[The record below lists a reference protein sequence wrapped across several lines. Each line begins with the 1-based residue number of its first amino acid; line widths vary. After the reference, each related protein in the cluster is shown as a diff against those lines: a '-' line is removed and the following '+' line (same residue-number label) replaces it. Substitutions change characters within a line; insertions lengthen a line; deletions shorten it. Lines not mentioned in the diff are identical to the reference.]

1 MAPDR
6 TGRHALVEAS
16 REPSQ
21 GQMLVPLTISHR
33 PFHQWSF
40 PFHLLLL
47 LKRFSGYLYDLECV
61 CIAPEQ
67 SLAMPDYGMERPSGT
82 ESKLV
87 SGAYAPRTH
96 GDELPTKLSCDTSLR
111 VPAGMVYVLYPIP
124 PKHTP
129 TSGSV
134 RIHNAT
140 PRSLK

>member
-47 LKRFSGYLYDLECV
+47 LKRFSGYLYDLSSVYVSRLSDRWQCR
-61 CIAPEQ
+61 I
-67 SLAMPDYGMERPSGT
+67 MEWN
-82 ESKLV
+82 
-87 SGAYAPRTH
+87 
-96 GDELPTKLSCDTSLR
+96 
-111 VPAGMVYVLYPIP
+111 VPAVPSPSWSVV
-124 PKHTP
+124 HTP
-129 TSGSV
+129 HEHMAMNCPPSSVVIPHCGFRQAWSMCYTPFLRNTRPLLGVYGS
-134 RIHNAT
+134 ITQHQGH
-140 PRSLK
+140 